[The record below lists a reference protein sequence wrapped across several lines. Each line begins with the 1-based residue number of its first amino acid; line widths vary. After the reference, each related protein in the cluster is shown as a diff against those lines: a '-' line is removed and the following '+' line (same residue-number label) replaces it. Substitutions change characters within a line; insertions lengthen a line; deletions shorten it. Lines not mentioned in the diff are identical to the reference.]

1 MLKLSHAFASGQLR
15 GEGFN
20 MVNEVAPH
28 LMKALAEGI
37 GVPVEALREK
47 ASRGKIASEVTVNAL
62 QADRFFFSVV

>member
-1 MLKLSHAFASGQLR
+1 
-15 GEGFN
+15 